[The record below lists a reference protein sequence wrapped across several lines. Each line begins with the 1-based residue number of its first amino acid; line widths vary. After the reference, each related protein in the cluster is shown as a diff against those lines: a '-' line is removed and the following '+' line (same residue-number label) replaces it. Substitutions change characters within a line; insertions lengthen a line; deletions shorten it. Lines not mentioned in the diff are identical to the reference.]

1 MKRLFLALALALVA
15 PWLFSACRSTQ
26 SSETAEMRR
35 ELRAEMNEQREQLK
49 ASGATAE
56 QLREFDRTMAQ
67 MEEALR
73 QAEKQ
78 MRALQKQMDQQSD

>member
-1 MKRLFLALALALVA
+1 MKRLFLALALVA

-35 ELRAEMNEQREQLK
+35 ELRAEMKEQREQLK

-56 QLREFDRTMAQ
+56 QLREFDRSMEQ
-67 MEEALR
+67 ME
-73 QAEKQ
+73 QAMREMEKQ
-78 MRALQKQMDQQSD
+78 MRALERQLGKQSN